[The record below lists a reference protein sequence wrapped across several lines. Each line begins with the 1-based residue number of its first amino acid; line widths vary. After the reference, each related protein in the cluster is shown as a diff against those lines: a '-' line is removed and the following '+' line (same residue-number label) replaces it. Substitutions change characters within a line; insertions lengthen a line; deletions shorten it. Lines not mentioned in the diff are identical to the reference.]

1 MLLRLIALD
10 DELETIRF
18 LNLLSDLEES
28 EKLSLSDFP
37 DLPDFPDEE
46 SLSLLLLLEPDELV
60 YLRLLFFDGYLML
73 ELLPNF

>member
-60 YLRLLFFDGYLML
+60 YLRLLFFDGYFML

>member
-1 MLLRLIALD
+1 MLLKLIALD

-18 LNLLSDLEES
+18 LNFLSDFEES
-28 EKLSLSDFP
+28 EKLSLS

-46 SLSLLLLLEPDELV
+46 SLSLLLLLESEELA
-60 YLRLLFFDGYLML
+60 YLRLHFFDGCFIL